1 MKSGE
6 VRSGFFSF
14 FRGLGCGLGLRS
26 RGGGCNRS
34 LHEAEEQPNDFL
46 LLDVKCAILSHFM
59 ATGGLKLPI
68 LTVSGVKWCQWR
80 GGIVPGLSDGCA
92 SACEFKSGG
101 GLFVFA
107 RLV

>member
-1 MKSGE
+1 
-6 VRSGFFSF
+6 
-14 FRGLGCGLGLRS
+14 
-26 RGGGCNRS
+26 
-34 LHEAEEQPNDFL
+34 
-46 LLDVKCAILSHFM
+46 M